1 MVIPNRESRSNIFQ
15 ELRIVCQSRRTDGR
29 AKGRISRKATVQ
41 RIQASVIGEMNSVIP
56 RPTTALP
63 PQNKGTKVNSK

>member
-1 MVIPNRESRSNIFQ
+1 MVIPNKESRSNIFQ
-15 ELRIVCQSRRTDGR
+15 ELRIVCQSCLIEGR
-29 AKGRISRKATVQ
+29 AKGRIRRKANVQ

-56 RPTTALP
+56 RPTTVLP